1 MDDQNTPQEVLEA
14 EVVET
19 EVETVASPV
28 DGDQSTVLLSLV
40 ELIKTNIDNMDK
52 LQLELRKHREMFE
65 DSFNNDPVYREHTE
79 KVKEV
84 TKAKSATKQQIMKQP
99 SVMQLSNQIKSMRQ
113 EIKERQASLSD
124 YLQEY
129 QRLTGA
135 TEIET
140 NNGDILRIVNSSK
153 LVKESAKK

>member
-1 MDDQNTPQEVLEA
+1 MDDQNATEEVVEA
-14 EVVET
+14 EVVE
-19 EVETVASPV
+19 VETAPA
-28 DGDQSTVLLSLV
+28 DGDQATVLLSLQD
-40 ELIKTNIDNMDK
+40 LIKTNIDQLEK
-52 LQLELRKHREMFE
+52 LQLDLRKQREMFE

-84 TKAKSATKQQIMKQP
+84 TKVKSATKQQIMKQP
-99 SVMQLSNQIKSMRQ
+99 SVLQLSNHIKNMRQ

-135 TEIET
+135 TEIES
-140 NNGDILRIVNSSK
+140 NKGDLLRIVNSSK